1 MNTLS
6 QMSKISFIISLN
18 EMITLL
24 RQVNMDVSVRN
35 VEPLLE
41 LTKDQIIVSKLRLH
55 CSHKTHKNRIE

>member
-1 MNTLS
+1 
-6 QMSKISFIISLN
+6 
-18 EMITLL
+18 MIKLL
-24 RQVNMDVSVRN
+24 RQVNMDVSVKN